1 MLKLSD
7 IITNGILVAGLVFFL
22 SACAVNPAPLPTQE
36 DFSGEI
42 GSLAITGVTVV
53 ESESVTFEGTTSLST
68 GECIFSQLYAD
79 DGLVDWWPSG
89 KCFPLNTAAWRFSV
103 PLGVEEAPQTLS
115 ADSSYR
121 LEVWWPGNPE
131 GSRDIFYF
139 DLTSPPGE

>member
-1 MLKLSD
+1 MKLSD
-7 IITNGILVAGLVFFL
+7 NITKGILVTGLVFFL
-22 SACAVNPAPLPTQE
+22 SACAVNPAPVLTQE
-36 DFSGEI
+36 DLSEEV

-53 ESESVTFEGTTSLST
+53 DSESVTFEGTTSISA

-89 KCFPLNTAAWRFSV
+89 KCFPLTEATWRFSV
-103 PLGVEEAPQTLS
+103 SLGVEEAPETLS
-115 ADSSYR
+115 GDSSYR
-121 LEVWWPGNPE
+121 FEVWWPGNPE